1 MANQFFRPGYNS
13 GFRYEKQNNT
23 NMNNNN
29 NRDYTKETDGRYPQ
43 RDDDLIIEDNTVYE
57 IDRGCYE
64 KLKKQKRFK

>member
-1 MANQFFRPGYNS
+1 
-13 GFRYEKQNNT
+13 
-23 NMNNNN
+23 MNNNN